1 MISFIR
7 GKIVDS
13 SETSLILE
21 NGGIGYEIFMTGAS
35 MEKALRERDE
45 VKIHTYFHIRE
56 DAMQLYGFLTKDD
69 LQIFRLLL
77 GVNGIGPKAAL
88 GILAALSADELRFA
102 VLSDDV
108 KTISRAPGIGKKT
121 AQKLILELKDKLK
134 LEDAFEAKLAH
145 GEADTD
151 AEVSSFDGSKEAV
164 EALVA
169 LGYSS
174 TEALRAVRKVT
185 DVSPDDVEE
194 FKEET
199 GLDVAV
205 DQLLYVCDM
214 KHSGYTAIHVTFLL
228 DREGGVLTLP
238 DNAKDENP
246 IHDVQFV
253 PIGQLTAY
261 GFSEK
266 FVDLVRRGFP
276 NKGSYMGDKENIG
289 LGL

>member
-88 GILAALSADELRFA
+88 GILAAFSADELRFA

-185 DVSPDDVEE
+185 DVSPDDVEGIL
-194 FKEET
+194 KAA
-199 GLDVAV
+199 LKN
-205 DQLLYVCDM
+205 L
-214 KHSGYTAIHVTFLL
+214 
-228 DREGGVLTLP
+228 
-238 DNAKDENP
+238 
-246 IHDVQFV
+246 
-253 PIGQLTAY
+253 
-261 GFSEK
+261 
-266 FVDLVRRGFP
+266 
-276 NKGSYMGDKENIG
+276 
-289 LGL
+289 

>member
-35 MEKALRERDE
+35 MEKALREKE
-45 VKIHTYFHIRE
+45 EIKIHTYFHIRE

-134 LEDAFEAKLAH
+134 LEDAFEAKLSH
-145 GEADTD
+145 VEAD

-185 DVSPDDVEE
+185 DVSPDDVEGIL
-194 FKEET
+194 KAA
-199 GLDVAV
+199 LKN
-205 DQLLYVCDM
+205 L
-214 KHSGYTAIHVTFLL
+214 
-228 DREGGVLTLP
+228 
-238 DNAKDENP
+238 
-246 IHDVQFV
+246 
-253 PIGQLTAY
+253 
-261 GFSEK
+261 
-266 FVDLVRRGFP
+266 
-276 NKGSYMGDKENIG
+276 
-289 LGL
+289 